1 MPAAAAAAALHS
13 SLGFSS
19 PKLTP
24 QPSLS
29 QQPNTQLTAKSK
41 SLLHKHP
48 LYTPAH
54 TNISFEI
61 KEKILCLEIMGVD
74 SGKALSQNPSLHAAS
89 LGSIESII
97 FFLQSKGIQQKD
109 LPRIFGMCPKLLTS
123 DIRADL
129 KPVFNFLS
137 QDLKSPR
144 KQLQKGHQQVPEI
157 ASF

>member
-1 MPAAAAAAALHS
+1 
-13 SLGFSS
+13 
-19 PKLTP
+19 
-24 QPSLS
+24 
-29 QQPNTQLTAKSK
+29 
-41 SLLHKHP
+41 
-48 LYTPAH
+48 
-54 TNISFEI
+54 
-61 KEKILCLEIMGVD
+61 MGVD

-123 DIRADL
+123 DIRTDL

-144 KQLQKGHQQVPEI
+144 KQLQKGYQQVPEI